1 MVQSVYNT
9 YSLYPPTDLI
19 MAVETVM
26 LSYQNMKK
34 QPAYPVLLV
43 LQNETISLHL
53 VLHHKTSLKLFFLL

>member
-1 MVQSVYNT
+1 MVQFVYNT

-34 QPAYPVLLV
+34 TASVD
-43 LQNETISLHL
+43 
-53 VLHHKTSLKLFFLL
+53 F